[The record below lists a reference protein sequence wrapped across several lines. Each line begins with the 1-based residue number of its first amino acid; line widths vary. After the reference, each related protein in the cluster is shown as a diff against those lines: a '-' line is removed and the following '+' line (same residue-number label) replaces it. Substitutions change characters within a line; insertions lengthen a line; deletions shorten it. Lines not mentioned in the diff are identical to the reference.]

1 MNLEWYRPMHNTLV
15 RMINKHSKNLVV
27 PQSPCDANQSEHS
40 LFRPSCLP
48 SSIQADRDGILSLQ
62 QSLGQG
68 KLRAKEGMQ
77 VLLESFLSRPVV
89 VMLTCPGKIW

>member
-1 MNLEWYRPMHNTLV
+1 MNLEWYRPKINTDV
-15 RMINKHSKNLVV
+15 RVLNEQSITAVV
-27 PQSPCDANQSEHS
+27 PQSLRDANQLEYS

-48 SSIQADRDGILSLQ
+48 SSIQADQNRILNLQ

-89 VMLTCPGKIW
+89 VRLTCPEMIW